1 MALACAVGALAVAAC
16 DGDSQSSGG
25 SSGPKASVET
35 SSAPK
40 DVKLVL
46 DFLPGSIHMGIYA
59 ALEQGV
65 YKNAGLKVEVEPGR
79 GSSTAAS
86 LVASGQMPFGVADAS
101 AAAQTV
107 AGGGKIRMVAAILQK
122 EAAGLAFLCS
132 SNIKN
137 VADLKGKAVAG
148 SASTSNWNYL
158 EALLEQKGLKLGSDV
173 QKVFVSAGAQT
184 SAVINGRAAART
196 MTIYDLALQS
206 VSKDPVCTINYGD
219 AGVVTLGH
227 GLIANNDF
235 LEKDP
240 ETARKFVTATMKG
253 YKAAI
258 ADPTAA
264 AEAMKKLN
272 PDVNV
277 ESAVEGW
284 KAMAPLLTPAKGKPL
299 GYMTPEAW
307 TQSLTFFEQSK
318 LLTGEVGDPAR
329 YYTNDFL
336 VAN

>member
-1 MALACAVGALAVAAC
+1 MALACAVAAVALTAC
-16 DGDSQSSGG
+16 GGDSESSGG
-25 SSGPKASVET
+25 SSGSKADVGT

-40 DVKLVL
+40 DVKVVL
-46 DFLPGSIHMGIYA
+46 DFLPGSVHMGIYA
-59 ALEQGV
+59 AVGQGI
-65 YKNAGLKVEVEPGR
+65 YKDAGLNVEVEPGR
-79 GSSTAAS
+79 GSSTSAS
-86 LVASGQMPFGVADAS
+86 LVASGQVPFGITDAS
-101 AAAQTV
+101 AAAQAV
-107 AGGGKIRMVAAILQK
+107 AAGGKVTMVAAILQK
-122 EAAGLAFLCS
+122 EAAGLGFLCS
-132 SNIKN
+132 SNIKS
-137 VADLKGKAVAG
+137 VADLKGKSVAG

-158 EALLEQKGLKLGSDV
+158 EALLAQNNLKLGSDV

-184 SAVINGRAAART
+184 SAVVNGVAAART

-206 VSKDPVCTINYGD
+206 ASKEPVCTINYAD
-219 AGVVTLGH
+219 TGVVTLGH

-235 LEKDP
+235 LKKEP
-240 ETARKFVTATMKG
+240 ETVHKFVVATMKG
-253 YKAAI
+253 YEAAI

-277 ESAVEGW
+277 ESSVEGW
-284 KAMAPLLTPAKGKPL
+284 KAMAPLLTPPEGKPL
-299 GYMTPEAW
+299 GYMAPEAW

-336 VAN
+336 ARN